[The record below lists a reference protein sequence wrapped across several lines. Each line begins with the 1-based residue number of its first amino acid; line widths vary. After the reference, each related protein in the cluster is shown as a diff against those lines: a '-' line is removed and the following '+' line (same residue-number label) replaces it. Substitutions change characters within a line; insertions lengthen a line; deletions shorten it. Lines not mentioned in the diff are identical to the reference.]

1 MVNCMKKIVEE
12 LKWILSQRLY
22 VIALSIT
29 AACGYGFEIVTP
41 IIGIDDTAVKLYI
54 GDGLEV
60 VMGRWTVYLLNKL
73 FHMAEYAPFM
83 MELIGVILLCIGAT
97 LFVVLLRRIFGE
109 RIGVVAATIFACV
122 YVSNPIISELY
133 IYYYH
138 NGVDFGYILLTLSL
152 WLFMDGME
160 AVGKKK
166 LLPFVGSM
174 LLAWI
179 AAGCYESLLILYI
192 LGIIMV
198 IFLRGVADVDKLT
211 LVHVAKNLSIGAI
224 LSVGIILLRTLII
237 EVLTVIFGLQDVLG
251 EMAQRNLLEIFDVLL
266 REDGPD
272 YIKMLVKRYWVV
284 YFVNAIV
291 YLPTA
296 GYVLSV
302 KVLGI
307 CSIVKSIKKKNFWLP
322 VLWVGMLITP
332 FLLTLMEGQVS
343 YYRSCQFMPFFTATG
358 VLLLYLAVT
367 KYEKIPVIRYVAT
380 LFAVILIYNQAAGLN
395 ENFYVDYL
403 KYEDTKE
410 VLLGIAQDVE
420 REYGTQQPVVFTGYY
435 EIPQPIMERYCVGYG
450 SWQYRYIVSI
460 TDKIDPYLKEKYYTP
475 YGYCY
480 IGEAIYPFIQ
490 WGFDAFD
497 GTNGEMIKFL
507 KMHGHSFTTIT
518 DKAVLEKAR
527 EIGTTMPK
535 WPQAGSI
542 TQQDGYILVN
552 I

>member
-1 MVNCMKKIVEE
+1 MKKLLEDARW
-12 LKWILSQRLY
+12 LFGQKLY
-22 VIALSIT
+22 VIALAIT
-29 AACGYGFEIVTP
+29 AVCGYGFEIVTP

-109 RIGVVAATIFACV
+109 RVGIVAATIFACV

-138 NGVDFGYILLTLSL
+138 NGVDFGYILLALSL

-160 AVGKKK
+160 AAGKKK
-166 LLPFVGSM
+166 ILPFVGSM

-198 IFLRGVADVDKLT
+198 IFLRGVAGLDKLT
-211 LVHVAKNLSIGAI
+211 FGHVFKNLTTGAI

-237 EVLTVIFGLQDVLG
+237 EVLTIIFGLQGVLG

-266 REDGPD
+266 REDGLD
-272 YIKMLVKRYWVV
+272 YIKMLIKRYWVV
-284 YFVNAIV
+284 YFVNAFV

-296 GYVLSV
+296 SYTLSV
-302 KVLGI
+302 MVFGI
-307 CSIVKSIKKKNFWLP
+307 YAVVNSFKKKNLWLP

-367 KYEKIPVIRYVAT
+367 RYEKLFVIRYVAMF
-380 LFAVILIYNQAAGLN
+380 FAAILIYNQAAGLN

-420 REYGTQQPVVFTGYY
+420 REYGSSQPVVFTGYY

-450 SWQYRYIVSI
+450 SKEYGYIASI
-460 TDKIDPYLKEKYYTP
+460 TDKIDPHIKEKYYTP

-518 DKAVLEKAR
+518 DKSVLEKAR
-527 EIGTTMPK
+527 EIGATMPK